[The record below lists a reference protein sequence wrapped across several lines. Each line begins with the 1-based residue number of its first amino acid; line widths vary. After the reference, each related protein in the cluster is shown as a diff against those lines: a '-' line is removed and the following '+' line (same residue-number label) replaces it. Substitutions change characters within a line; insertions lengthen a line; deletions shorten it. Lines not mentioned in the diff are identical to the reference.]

1 MSSSQPA
8 SQRTS
13 LYLQMFRQTPE
24 GNHTETL
31 FWMFLLEKKNTD
43 FFFPLRLQLI
53 LVLRNP
59 VVTLRSKDME
69 SEAQILHILQ
79 KFVVV
84 V

>member
-43 FFFPLRLQLI
+43 FFPPKTATDPSFKEPGGH
-53 LVLRNP
+53 
-59 VVTLRSKDME
+59 S
-69 SEAQILHILQ
+69 
-79 KFVVV
+79 
-84 V
+84 